1 MPNVLRDSL
10 LVLAAALLL
19 TVVATWPLAARF
31 ERAGRLDN
39 GDARHGVWNVAWVA
53 HAITSDPDRLWNANI
68 FHPYENALAFSDPNI
83 FSGVLAVP
91 AWFATGNAVAAFNWA
106 LMWAFL
112 LAALSMFWLVRYLT
126 GSAAAGTLSALL
138 FTFCP
143 YVFSHLAHIQLL
155 MTFGLPLSLLAMHR
169 VIERPGPGRGMTLG
183 LALAAQGLAS
193 GYYGIFAGLAVGL
206 GLLWWGVV
214 DRRWRDARYWA
225 AALLAA
231 AVTALIIAPF
241 IAPFAG
247 IRAEGFGRSLDDA
260 RLYGAGWRD
269 YLASPMVIHRWMLP
283 LIATWGEV
291 LFPGLLTVGLALVAI
306 VRAATGRRAAA
317 LPLPR
322 HLVGYYLTLAGLALW
337 ASLGPE
343 AGLYRLLHDTLPF
356 FPLIRASS
364 RFGVLVTL
372 AMTVLAGVALA
383 DLSLSARPVRRRVI
397 VGTLVALAVAR
408 STTGPL
414 SLVDRPDPHA
424 VEERLR
430 QLPRG
435 AVAEFP
441 FYFEAADRH
450 RHTEYMLASTR
461 HWQPLING
469 YSDHTPPQAFADMPV
484 LARFPDREAWAV
496 LQRRQARYVVIHW
509 GKYEPGASPHDR
521 LRAEAVGR
529 YLRPILDL
537 DDVSLFEIIG
547 WP

>member
-1 MPNVLRDSL
+1 MSHVLRDSL
-10 LVLAAALLL
+10 LVLAGALLL
-19 TVVATWPLAARF
+19 TVVATWPLAPRF
-31 ERAGRLDN
+31 DRAGRVDS

-53 HAITSDPDRLWNANI
+53 HAITSNPAGLWNANI
-68 FHPYENALAFSDPNI
+68 FHPYPNALAFSDPNLL
-83 FSGVLAVP
+83 SGVLAVP
-91 AWFATGNAVAAFNWA
+91 VWLATGNAIAAFNWV
-106 LMWAFL
+106 LMWAFML
-112 LAALSMFWLVRYLT
+112 TALSMFWLVRHLT
-126 GSAAAGTLSALL
+126 GSVAAGTLSALL

-169 VIERPGPGRGMTLG
+169 LVEQPGPARGITLG

-206 GLLWWGVV
+206 GLLWWGIL
-214 DRRWRDARYWA
+214 DRRWREARYWA

-269 YLASPMVIHRWMLP
+269 YLASPMVLHRWMLP
-283 LIATWGEV
+283 LIGTWGEV
-291 LFPGLLTVGLALVAI
+291 LFPGFIAIGLTVV
-306 VRAATGRRAAA
+306 ATGRAAAGRQAAA
-317 LPLPR
+317 LPRPR
-322 HLVGYYLTLAGLALW
+322 HLVGFYLTLAAFALW
-337 ASLGPE
+337 ASLGPD
-343 AGLYRLLHDTLPF
+343 AGFYRMLHDSLPF
-356 FPLIRASS
+356 FSLIRAPS

-372 AMTVLAGVALA
+372 AMAVLAGVALA
-383 DLSLSARPVRRRVI
+383 DIGVSARPTRHRVL

-408 STTGPL
+408 STAGPL
-414 SLVDRPDPHA
+414 ILANRPDPHA

-441 FYFEAADRH
+441 FFFEAADRH

-469 YSDHTPPQAFADMPV
+469 YSDHTPPQAFADMAV
-484 LARFPDREAWAV
+484 LATFPEREAWAV
-496 LQRRQARYVVIHW
+496 LRRRQARYVVMHW
-509 GKYEPGASPHDR
+509 DKYGPGASPHDR
-521 LRAEAVGR
+521 IRAGIVGPH
-529 YLRPILDL
+529 LRPILDG
-537 DDVSLFEIIG
+537 DDVSLFEIVG